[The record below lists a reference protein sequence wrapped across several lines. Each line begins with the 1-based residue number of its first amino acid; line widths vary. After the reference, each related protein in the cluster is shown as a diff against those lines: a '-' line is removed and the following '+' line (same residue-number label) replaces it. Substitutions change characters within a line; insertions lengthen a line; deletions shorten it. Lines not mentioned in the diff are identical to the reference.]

1 MRKMMVWREDGERS
15 LLSEVAVDDE
25 AQIQEIVKDNPEL
38 LPVDE
43 LGIDGPLM
51 VVGRETSLPSGAM
64 DLVAL
69 ARSGE
74 LLLIEFKTG
83 PQNSDFRRVL
93 AQLFDYGS
101 DLWRMSYDEFESTV
115 ATRHFSSDHCRDH
128 RLKDKSSLEDAA
140 RTFWN
145 DFSEE
150 ESKVLR
156 ESLAQ
161 QLNSGA
167 FYYVIVAQSFT
178 SIMERTVEYMNAA
191 MAGARIYAVEL
202 VRFTAEGVSAFES
215 RRTIK
220 PETSSTS
227 QSRAE
232 SLNESRFLEKVA
244 DEEHREALRKIL
256 EGCRGLGLQ
265 LAWGSAGT
273 SIRMRVPEVSKPVSV
288 GWLYPPGVSGW
299 MGLTDLTLGFDE
311 GAGLQDSPSA
321 LSTFEDYAKKVSE
334 LPGAEPARPKWLY
347 GRHLSPR
354 ATVENRP
361 RIVEILANLTR
372 QVSG

>member
-1 MRKMMVWREDGERS
+1 MMVWREDGERS